1 MWLSSACGIKPTF
14 FTLAYRG
21 IHNKILVYLY
31 GWILFEALS
40 PKALYTPDTLNIKCL
55 CCPCLRAFAHAV
67 PPAKSAVLQWNLVIV
82 QGFFFFPGC
91 TLGIWS
97 SCGQGSNP
105 SCICNLHH
113 SCSNA
118 RSLTHCAGLAPE
130 PATPQKQAGSLTHC
144 ATLFKFCSRY
154 YNYRKLTL
162 YSNLE
167 VGLEHVILCQ
177 LSFIITVLLPFCT
190 PWKTTF
196 GGWASLM
203 KIKYLLPS
211 TQ

>member
-1 MWLSSACGIKPTF
+1 MAGFSLKPSLLRH
-14 FTLAYRG
+14 FTLQIHWISNAYAV
-21 IHNKILVYLY
+21 LVFVPLHM
-31 GWILFEALS
+31 LFLL
-40 PKALYTPDTLNIKCL
+40 PKALFSSETFSFF
-55 CCPCLRAFAHAV
+55 RA
-67 PPAKSAVLQWNLVIV
+67 
-82 QGFFFFPGC
+82 FFFFFSGC